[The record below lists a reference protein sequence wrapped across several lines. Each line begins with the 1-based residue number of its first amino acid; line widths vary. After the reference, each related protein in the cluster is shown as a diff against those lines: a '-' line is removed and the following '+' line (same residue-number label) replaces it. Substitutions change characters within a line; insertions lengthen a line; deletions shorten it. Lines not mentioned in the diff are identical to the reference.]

1 MINCQVVPTAQ
12 LKTLNDRKVFVMKA
26 HLFLTKIDK
35 VNLIAMII
43 KVLLR
48 FYILILIFLL
58 ILPAAVLANLSPRS
72 ENIPDSILS
81 LASGYMIVVDKQYQ
95 KMYVFHK
102 NGYFSKVFEAP
113 CSTGK
118 NPGAK
123 QVSGD
128 AKTPNGIFFAT
139 KILRNSGPRETYG
152 SHAFPLDYPTLSDKK
167 AGRNGNNIW
176 IHGTTKQLLPS
187 QSNGCVVLS
196 DSDLHRLTDIIF
208 FNKTPVVITESINW
222 VSPNK
227 VSPAK
232 DELESILMSWNKALT
247 EGDIKNIDSLYLQGS
262 EIKGKRR
269 EALINKIKSIKH
281 LNKHFVLQP
290 RDVSILKQDNNAVI
304 MFDQIVAVSSDNSFH
319 GSYNKLVLENI
330 NNKWYIIDD
339 VTTPATRDKKLAQI
353 DPQQDPSKSSAGE
366 PVRDLIAKWV
376 NSWKSGDM
384 KNYRS
389 CYAANFQSKGMNLN
403 DWVSHKADVRKN
415 SKIINI
421 RIDNLRISADA
432 NNATAVFIQHYN
444 SSTLKSNGKKK
455 LELKKING
463 KWKIYR
469 EIM

>member
-1 MINCQVVPTAQ
+1 M
-12 LKTLNDRKVFVMKA
+12 
-26 HLFLTKIDK
+26 
-35 VNLIAMII
+35 
-43 KVLLR
+43 LLPSA
-48 FYILILIFLL
+48 L
-58 ILPAAVLANLSPRS
+58 LANLLPRS

-81 LASGYMIVVDKQYQ
+81 LASGYVIVVDKQYQ

-102 NGYFSKVFEAP
+102 NGYFSKIFEAH

-118 NPGAK
+118 KSGPK

-128 AKTPNGIFFAT
+128 AKTPTGIFFAT
-139 KILRNSGPRETYG
+139 KNVRNPEPREPYG
-152 SHAFPLDYPTLSDKK
+152 SFAFHLDYPTIADKK

-196 DSDLHRLTDIIF
+196 DSDLQHLTDVIF
-208 FNKTPVVITESINW
+208 LNKTPVVIAESINW

-247 EGDIKNIDSLYLQGS
+247 EGDIKKIDSLYLQGS
-262 EIKGKRR
+262 EIKGERR
-269 EALINKIKSIKH
+269 EALINKIKSIKRI
-281 LNKHFVLQP
+281 NKHFVLRP
-290 RDVSILKQDNNAVI
+290 RDVSILKQENNAVI
-304 MFDQIVAVSSDNSFH
+304 LFDQIVAVNSDNSFH
-319 GSYNKLVLENI
+319 GSYSKLVLEKI
-330 NNKWYIIDD
+330 NNKWQIIDD
-339 VTTPATRDKKLAQI
+339 VTTLAIRNKKLAQI
-353 DPQQDPSKSSAGE
+353 DDSSKSSVAGT
-366 PVRDLIAKWV
+366 VRDLLNKWV

-384 KNYRS
+384 KNYRD
-389 CYAANFQSKGMNLN
+389 CYAANFESKGMKLN
-403 DWVSHKADVRKN
+403 DWVSHKADVRKY

-421 RIDNLRISADA
+421 SIDNLRISADA

-455 LELKKING
+455 LELKKIDG
-463 KWKIYR
+463 EWKIYK

>member
-1 MINCQVVPTAQ
+1 
-12 LKTLNDRKVFVMKA
+12 
-26 HLFLTKIDK
+26 
-35 VNLIAMII
+35 MII
-43 KVLLR
+43 KTLLR
-48 FYILILIFLL
+48 YYILISVLL
-58 ILPAAVLANLSPRS
+58 LLLPAAALANLFPRS
-72 ENIPDSILS
+72 EKIPDSILT
-81 LASGYMIVVDKQYQ
+81 LASGYVIVVDKQDQ

-102 NGYFSKVFEAP
+102 NVYFSKVFEAP

-118 NPGAK
+118 KPGAK

-139 KILRNSGPRETYG
+139 KVLRNPGPSETYG
-152 SHAFPLDYPTLSDKK
+152 SFAFPLDYPTLADKK

-176 IHGTTKQLLPS
+176 IHGTTKKLLPS

-196 DSDLHRLTDIIF
+196 DSDLQRLTNIIF
-208 FNKTPVVITESINW
+208 FNKTPVVIAESINW

-232 DELESILMSWNKALT
+232 DELERILMSWNKALT

-262 EIKGKRR
+262 EIKGKSR
-269 EALINKIKSIKH
+269 EELINKIKSIKN
-281 LNKHFVLQP
+281 LNNHFVLQP

-304 MFDQIVAVSSDNSFH
+304 VFDQIVAVNSDNSFR

-330 NNKWYIIDD
+330 NNKWYILDNVPPPLI
-339 VTTPATRDKKLAQI
+339 PDKKLAQI
-353 DPQQDPSKSSAGE
+353 DSPQNRG
-366 PVRDLIAKWV
+366 PVQDLIKKWAE
-376 NSWKSGDM
+376 SWKSGDM
-384 KNYRS
+384 KTYRS

-421 RIDNLRISADA
+421 GVDNLSISADG
-432 NNATAVFIQHYN
+432 NNAKAVFIQHYN
-444 SSTLKSNGKKK
+444 SSTLKSSGKKK
-455 LELKKING
+455 LELIKING
-463 KWKIYR
+463 EWKIFR

>member
-1 MINCQVVPTAQ
+1 
-12 LKTLNDRKVFVMKA
+12 MKA
-26 HLFLTKIDK
+26 HRFVTKIIKANNITD
-35 VNLIAMII
+35 MII
-43 KVLLR
+43 RVLLQS
-48 FYILILIFLL
+48 YVVILFFLL
-58 ILPAAVLANLSPRS
+58 SLPASVSANLFTASK
-72 ENIPDSILS
+72 NIPDSIISLS
-81 LASGYMIVVDKQYQ
+81 SGYVIVVDKQYQ
-95 KMYVFHK
+95 KLYVFHK
-102 NGYFSKVFEAP
+102 DGYFSKVFETS

-128 AKTPNGIFFAT
+128 AKTPTGIFFAT
-139 KILRNSGPRETYG
+139 KILRNPGPPETYG
-152 SHAFPLDYPTLSDKK
+152 SLAFPLDYPTLSDKK

-176 IHGTTKQLLPS
+176 IHGTTKKLSPS

-196 DSDLHRLTDIIF
+196 DSDLQRLTDLVF
-208 FNKTPVVITESINW
+208 YHKTPVVITESINW

-232 DELESILMSWNKALT
+232 DALESILMSWNKALT
-247 EGDIKNIDSLYLQGS
+247 EGDIKNIDALYLPGS

-269 EALINKIKSIKH
+269 EELINKIKTIKY

-290 RDVSILKQDNNAVI
+290 RDISILKQDNNAVI
-304 MFDQIVAVSSDNSFH
+304 LFDQIVAINPDGSFS

-330 NNKWYIIDD
+330 NNTWYIIDD
-339 VTTPATRDKKLAQI
+339 VATPDKKLAQI
-353 DPQQDPSKSSAGE
+353 SDPSKSSADE
-366 PVRDLIAKWV
+366 SVRNLITKWV

-389 CYAANFQSKGMNLN
+389 CYVTNFQSKGMNLN

-421 RIDNLRISADA
+421 SIDNLKIFVDA
-432 NNATAVFIQHYN
+432 NNAKAVFIQHYN
-444 SSTLKSNGKKK
+444 SSTLQSNGKKK

-463 KWKIYR
+463 EWKIYR

>member
-1 MINCQVVPTAQ
+1 
-12 LKTLNDRKVFVMKA
+12 
-26 HLFLTKIDK
+26 
-35 VNLIAMII
+35 
-43 KVLLR
+43 
-48 FYILILIFLL
+48 
-58 ILPAAVLANLSPRS
+58 
-72 ENIPDSILS
+72 
-81 LASGYMIVVDKQYQ
+81 
-95 KMYVFHK
+95 
-102 NGYFSKVFEAP
+102 
-113 CSTGK
+113 
-118 NPGAK
+118 
-123 QVSGD
+123 
-128 AKTPNGIFFAT
+128 
-139 KILRNSGPRETYG
+139 LRNSGPRETYG

-196 DSDLHRLTDIIF
+196 DSDLQRLTDIIF

-222 VSPNK
+222 VSPDK

-444 SSTLKSNGKKK
+444 SSTLKSKGKKK

>member
-12 LKTLNDRKVFVMKA
+12 LKTLKDRKVFVMKA

-81 LASGYMIVVDKQYQ
+81 LASGYVIVVDKQYQ

-196 DSDLHRLTDIIF
+196 DSDLQRLTDIIF

-262 EIKGKRR
+262 EIKGERR
-269 EALINKIKSIKH
+269 KALISKFKSIKL

-290 RDVSILKQDNNAVI
+290 RDISILKQDNNAVI
-304 MFDQIVAVSSDNSFH
+304 LFDQIVAVNSDNSFQ
-319 GSYNKLVLENI
+319 GLYNKLVLEKI
-330 NNKWYIIDD
+330 NNKWQIIDD
-339 VTTPATRDKKLAQI
+339 VTTLAIRNKKLAQI
-353 DPQQDPSKSSAGE
+353 DDSSKSSAAG
-366 PVRDLIAKWV
+366 PVRDLLNKWV

-384 KNYRS
+384 NNYRS
-389 CYAANFQSKGMNLN
+389 CYAANFESKGMKLN
-403 DWVSHKADVRKN
+403 DWVSHKADVRRY

-421 RIDNLRISADA
+421 SIDNLRISADA

-463 KWKIYR
+463 EWKIYG

>member
-1 MINCQVVPTAQ
+1 
-12 LKTLNDRKVFVMKA
+12 
-26 HLFLTKIDK
+26 
-35 VNLIAMII
+35 MII
-43 KVLLR
+43 KILLQC
-48 FYILILIFLL
+48 YILILIFLL
-58 ILPAAVLANLSPRS
+58 LLPASVLANLSPRS
-72 ENIPDSILS
+72 ENIPDSIIS
-81 LASGYMIVVDKQYQ
+81 LASGYVIVVDKQYQ

-118 NPGAK
+118 KPGAK
-123 QVSGD
+123 QASGD

-139 KILRNSGPRETYG
+139 KILRNPGPRETYG
-152 SHAFPLDYPTLSDKK
+152 SLAFPLDYPTLSDKK
-167 AGRNGNNIW
+167 AGRYGNNIW
-176 IHGTTKQLLPS
+176 IHGSTKQLLPS

-196 DSDLHRLTDIIF
+196 DGDLQRLTDIIF
-208 FNKTPVVITESINW
+208 FNKTPVVIAESINW

-232 DELESILMSWNKALT
+232 DELEGILMSWNKALT

-269 EALINKIKSIKH
+269 EALSSKIKSIKH

-304 MFDQIVAVSSDNSFH
+304 LFDQIVAVNSDSSFQ

-339 VTTPATRDKKLAQI
+339 VTASAAPDNSLAQI
-353 DPQQDPSKSSAGE
+353 DPQQNSSKSSSDE
-366 PVRDLIAKWV
+366 SVQKLITKWV
-376 NSWKSGDM
+376 NNWKSGDM

-389 CYAANFQSKGMNLN
+389 CYAVNFQSKGMNLN

-421 RIDNLRISADA
+421 RIDNLRISADE

-444 SSTLKSNGKKK
+444 SSALKSNGRKK

-463 KWKIYR
+463 EWKIYR

>member
-1 MINCQVVPTAQ
+1 
-12 LKTLNDRKVFVMKA
+12 
-26 HLFLTKIDK
+26 
-35 VNLIAMII
+35 MII
-43 KVLLR
+43 KTLLR
-48 FYILILIFLL
+48 YYILISVLL
-58 ILPAAVLANLSPRS
+58 LLLPAAALANLFPRS
-72 ENIPDSILS
+72 EKIPDSILT
-81 LASGYMIVVDKQYQ
+81 LASGYVIVVDKQYQ
-95 KMYVFHK
+95 RMYVFHK

-118 NPGAK
+118 KPGAK

-139 KILRNSGPRETYG
+139 KVLRNPGPSETYG
-152 SHAFPLDYPTLSDKK
+152 SFAFPLDYPTLADKK

-176 IHGTTKQLLPS
+176 IHGTTKKLLPS

-196 DSDLHRLTDIIF
+196 DSDLQRLTNIIF
-208 FNKTPVVITESINW
+208 FNKTPVVIAESINW

-232 DELESILMSWNKALT
+232 DELERILMSWNKALT

-262 EIKGKRR
+262 EIKGKSR
-269 EALINKIKSIKH
+269 EELINKIKSIKN
-281 LNKHFVLQP
+281 LNNHFVLQP

-304 MFDQIVAVSSDNSFH
+304 VFDQIVAVNSDNSFR

-330 NNKWYIIDD
+330 NNKWYILDNVPPPVIPD
-339 VTTPATRDKKLAQI
+339 RKLAQI
-353 DPQQDPSKSSAGE
+353 DSPQDRGSVQ
-366 PVRDLIAKWV
+366 DLIKKWAE
-376 NSWKSGDM
+376 SWKSGDM
-384 KNYRS
+384 KTYRS

-421 RIDNLRISADA
+421 GVDNLSISADG
-432 NNATAVFIQHYN
+432 NNAKAVFIQHYN
-444 SSTLKSNGKKK
+444 SSTLKSSGKKK
-455 LELKKING
+455 LELIKING
-463 KWKIYR
+463 EWKIFR

>member
-1 MINCQVVPTAQ
+1 
-12 LKTLNDRKVFVMKA
+12 MKA
-26 HLFLTKIDK
+26 QNFSTKINK

-48 FYILILIFLL
+48 SYILILIFLL
-58 ILPAAVLANLSPRS
+58 ILPAAVSANLFPRS

-81 LASGYMIVVDKQYQ
+81 LASGYVIVVDKQYQ
-95 KMYVFHK
+95 KLYVFHK
-102 NGYFSKVFEAP
+102 NGYFSKVFETP

-139 KILRNSGPRETYG
+139 KNLRNPGPRETYG
-152 SHAFPLDYPTLSDKK
+152 SFALPLDYPTISDKK

-196 DSDLHRLTDIIF
+196 NSDLQRLTDLIF
-208 FNKTPVVITESINW
+208 FNKTPVVISESINW

-247 EGDIKNIDSLYLQGS
+247 EGDIKNIDALYLQGS

-269 EALINKIKSIKH
+269 KALINKIKSIKH

-304 MFDQIVAVSSDNSFH
+304 MFDQIVAVNSDNSFQ
-319 GSYNKLVLENI
+319 GSYDKLVLEKI

-339 VTTPATRDKKLAQI
+339 VTTPATPDKKLAQI
-353 DPQQDPSKSSAGE
+353 DFQQDPSRSSAGE
-366 PVRDLIAKWV
+366 PVRDLITKWV

-384 KNYRS
+384 KNYHS

-421 RIDNLRISADA
+421 LIDNLRISAGT
-432 NNATAVFIQHYN
+432 NSATAVFIQHYN
-444 SSTLKSNGKKK
+444 SSTLKSKGKKK

-463 KWKIYR
+463 EWKIYS

>member
-1 MINCQVVPTAQ
+1 
-12 LKTLNDRKVFVMKA
+12 MKA
-26 HLFLTKIDK
+26 QNFSTKINK

-48 FYILILIFLL
+48 SYILILIFLL
-58 ILPAAVLANLSPRS
+58 ILPAAVSANLFPHL

-81 LASGYMIVVDKQYQ
+81 LASGYVIVVDKQYQ
-95 KMYVFHK
+95 KLYVFHK
-102 NGYFSKVFEAP
+102 NGYFSKVFETP

-139 KILRNSGPRETYG
+139 KNLRNPGPRETYG
-152 SHAFPLDYPTLSDKK
+152 SFALPLDYPTISDKK

-196 DSDLHRLTDIIF
+196 NSDLQRLTDLIF
-208 FNKTPVVITESINW
+208 FNKTPVVISESINW

-247 EGDIKNIDSLYLQGS
+247 EGDIKNIDALYLQGS

-269 EALINKIKSIKH
+269 KALINKIKSIKH

-304 MFDQIVAVSSDNSFH
+304 MFDQIIAVNSDNSFQ
-319 GSYNKLVLENI
+319 GSYDKLVLEKI

-339 VTTPATRDKKLAQI
+339 VTTPATPDKKLAQL
-353 DPQQDPSKSSAGE
+353 DFQQDPSRSSAGE
-366 PVRDLIAKWV
+366 PVRDLITKWV

-384 KNYRS
+384 KNYHS

-421 RIDNLRISADA
+421 LIDNLRISAGT
-432 NNATAVFIQHYN
+432 NSATAVFIQHYN
-444 SSTLKSNGKKK
+444 SSTLKSKGKKK

-463 KWKIYR
+463 EWKIYS